1 MPTCCG
7 MHVKFPNKELSV
19 DHLLFCT
26 LSVCKYLT
34 KEKKDK
40 KRILTQNQIWLPT
53 VNKAIDNMRSDTHLH
68 RIHTI
73 KQAKDLPLAS

>member
-26 LSVCKYLT
+26 LSVCKYLRNLKKEQKENIDT
-34 KEKKDK
+34 KS
-40 KRILTQNQIWLPT
+40 
-53 VNKAIDNMRSDTHLH
+53 NMATNGQQSYR
-68 RIHTI
+68 
-73 KQAKDLPLAS
+73 